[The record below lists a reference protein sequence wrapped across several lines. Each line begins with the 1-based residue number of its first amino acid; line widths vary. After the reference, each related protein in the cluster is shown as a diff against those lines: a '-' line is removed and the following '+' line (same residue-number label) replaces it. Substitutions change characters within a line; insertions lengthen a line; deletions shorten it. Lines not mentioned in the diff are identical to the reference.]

1 MNRKAYMAAINEHTG
16 DAIKT
21 KPSDTYADGYS
32 GIDWSVKLNTED
44 PLCAS
49 CGEIECKCVAK

>member
-1 MNRKAYMAAINEHTG
+1 MAAINDITG

-21 KPSDTYADGYS
+21 KPSDTYAQGHDA
-32 GIDWSVKLNTED
+32 IDWSVKLNTDD

-49 CGEIECKCVAK
+49 CGEIECKCVDK

>member
-1 MNRKAYMAAINEHTG
+1 MASTNPITG
-16 DAIKT
+16 DKIQT
-21 KPSDTYADGYS
+21 KPSDTYADKFD
-32 GIDWSVKLNTED
+32 GIDWSVKLNTDD